1 MASTLPSQTDCCS
14 PCDGEASVAVPG
26 PAGADGAD
34 GAAGADGSDAFTLT
48 DGAFV
53 MPAELANVTV
63 TVDDSTWMGN
73 GQILFIETAGFM
85 EVQSKPTATSVILK
99 NLEDTTNL
107 LYTDNAAPTTS
118 IPDGSRVS
126 PGGLQGPEGDNS
138 GTAPNSAT
146 YVTITA
152 DAGLPSAVPLDTLGT
167 GAVHFDDTS
176 DTLSVK
182 PIGIADNNLL
192 EVDQAA
198 GLTAGDAAF
207 GTANGIETKT
217 ASAARTALGLGTMA
231 TQAAGAVAITG
242 GSITGITDVAVADGG
257 TGASTAAAAR
267 TNLGILGG
275 YGLLGS
281 LTGVDLNVGA
291 NDNAFT
297 ILSAR
302 YRIDKITVENAS
314 VSLTAA
320 TAGLFTAAGGGG
332 TTLAADQALSALTA
346 STKFDDLT
354 LDAVTGTD
362 VITAGTLYF
371 RVGTAQGAA
380 ATADVHLFGWKYD

>member
-1 MASTLPSQTDCCS
+1 
-14 PCDGEASVAVPG
+14 
-26 PAGADGAD
+26 
-34 GAAGADGSDAFTLT
+34 
-48 DGAFV
+48 
-53 MPAELANVTV
+53 
-63 TVDDSTWMGN
+63 
-73 GQILFIETAGFM
+73 
-85 EVQSKPTATSVILK
+85 
-99 NLEDTTNL
+99 
-107 LYTDNAAPTTS
+107 
-118 IPDGSRVS
+118 
-126 PGGLQGPEGDNS
+126 LQGPEGDNS

-146 YVTITA
+146 FVTITA

-207 GTANGIETKT
+207 GTAAGIETKT

-242 GSITGITDVAVADGG
+242 GSVTGITPVTVADGG
-257 TGASTAAAAR
+257 TQASTAAGAR

-281 LTGVDLNVGA
+281 LTAVDLNVGA
-291 NDNAFT
+291 NDNAFA

-320 TAGLFTAAGGGG
+320 TAGVFTAAGGGG

-354 LDAVTGTD
+354 LQAVTGTD
-362 VITAGTLYF
+362 VMTAGTLYF
-371 RVGTAQGAA
+371 RVGTPQGAA
-380 ATADVHLFGWKYD
+380 ATADVHLFGWKFD